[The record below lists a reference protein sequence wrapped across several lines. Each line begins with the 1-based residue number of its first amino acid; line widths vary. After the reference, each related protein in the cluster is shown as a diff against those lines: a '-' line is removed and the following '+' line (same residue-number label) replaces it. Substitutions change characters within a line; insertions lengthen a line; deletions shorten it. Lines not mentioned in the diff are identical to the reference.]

1 MTPQPRSNGE
11 AAAHSAALRVR
22 NLHVY
27 YDTPEGA
34 VRAVDDVSFS
44 LEAGERFGLVG
55 ESGSGKTT
63 LAMALLRM
71 IKPPG
76 QIESGQVW
84 LDGKDVLALSG
95 EEMRQLRLAGIA
107 LVAQG
112 SMNSLNPV
120 MRIRRQLLDGMK
132 DHAAAGSDEAADG
145 MVAAIR
151 SRREQDEYVHDLL
164 ARVGL
169 EPQVA
174 NMYPHELSGG
184 MKQRV
189 CIAMAISLRP
199 KVIIADE
206 PTSALDVV
214 VQMQV
219 METLRRV
226 QEDVGAAVI
235 LVGHDMGIMAQFV
248 DRVGVMYAGKLVEV
262 SPVREI
268 FRRPLHPYAELLIES
283 VPSLEVKD
291 DLEGIPGLPPS
302 LVERPTGC
310 LFHPRCPHATTDCAA
325 LEQTLEEIQPDRW
338 VACHRVELIHDLQP
352 VRGAQ

>member
-1 MTPQPRSNGE
+1 MTS
-11 AAAHSAALRVR
+11 HSLQVR
-22 NLHVY
+22 NLRVY
-27 YDTPEGA
+27 YHTPEGA
-34 VRAVDDVSFS
+34 VKAVDDVSFNLKS
-44 LEAGERFGLVG
+44 GERFGLVG

-84 LDGKDVLALSG
+84 LDGQDVMALST

-120 MRIRRQLLDGMK
+120 TRIKRQLIDGMK
-132 DHAAAGSDEAADG
+132 DHASAGGAAAGNGTGEK
-145 MVAAIR
+145 MN
-151 SRREQDEYVHDLL
+151 RRAQDAFVDDLL

-174 NMYPHELSGG
+174 DMYPHELSGG

-199 KVIIADE
+199 KLIIADE

-214 VQMQV
+214 VQLQV
-219 METLRRV
+219 METLRRA

-268 FRRPLHPYAELLIES
+268 FRQPLHPYAGLLIDS
-283 VPSLEVKD
+283 VPSLEEKD
-291 DLEGIPGLPPS
+291 ALEGIPGLPPS
-302 LVERPTGC
+302 LHDRPTGC
-310 LFHPRCPHATTDCAA
+310 LFHPRCPHATAACATQ
-325 LEQTLEEIQPDRW
+325 EQTLVETQPDRW
-338 VACHRVELIHDLQP
+338 VACHLVELIHDLQP
-352 VRGAQ
+352 MTGSEQA

>member
-1 MTPQPRSNGE
+1 MTPAASTNGE
-11 AAAHSAALRVR
+11 SAKGSATLQVE
-22 NLHVY
+22 NLYVHY
-27 YDTPEGA
+27 ATPEGA

-84 LDGKDVLALSG
+84 LDRQDVLSLSG

-120 MRIRRQLLDGMK
+120 TRIRRQLLDGMK
-132 DHAAAGSDEAADG
+132 DHAAGQAEADG
-145 MVAAIR
+145 GTVAAKM
-151 SRREQDEYVHDLL
+151 SRREQEDYVRELL

-199 KVIIADE
+199 KIIIADE

-226 QEDVGAAVI
+226 QEEVGAAVI

-268 FRRPLHPYAELLIES
+268 FQRPLHPYAGLLIES
-283 VPSLEVKD
+283 VPSLESKD

-302 LVERPTGC
+302 LLERPSGC
-310 LFHPRCPHATTDCAA
+310 LFHPRCPHAADDCKTQ
-325 LEQTLEEIQPDRW
+325 EQTLAEVEPGRW

-352 VRGAQ
+352 AGGAQ

>member
-1 MTPQPRSNGE
+1 MTAAAGANGE
-11 AAAHSAALRVR
+11 SAQRSATLRVE
-22 NLHVY
+22 NLHVHY
-27 YDTPEGA
+27 ATPEGA

-84 LDGKDVLALSG
+84 LDGQDVLSLSG
-95 EEMRQLRLAGIA
+95 EGMRQLRLAGIA

-120 MRIRRQLLDGMK
+120 TRIRRQLLDGMK
-132 DHAAAGSDEAADG
+132 DHAGGQVEADG
-145 MVAAIR
+145 GTVAAKMG
-151 SRREQDEYVHDLL
+151 RREQDDYVRELL

-174 NMYPHELSGG
+174 SMYPHELSGG

-226 QEDVGAAVI
+226 QEEVGAAVI

-262 SPVREI
+262 SPVREV
-268 FRRPLHPYAELLIES
+268 FRRPLHPYAHLLIDS
-283 VPSLEVKD
+283 VPSLEEKD
-291 DLEGIPGLPPS
+291 VLEGIPGLPPS

-310 LFHPRCPHATTDCAA
+310 LFHPRCPHAAADCAS
-325 LEQTLEEIQPDRW
+325 LEQTLEEVQPVRW
-338 VACHRVELIHDLQP
+338 VACHRVREIHDLEP
-352 VRGAQ
+352 VAGGQ

>member
-1 MTPQPRSNGE
+1 MTPE
-11 AAAHSAALRVR
+11 AGALSGPTTLRVR
-22 NLHVY
+22 DLHVH
-27 YDTPEGA
+27 YDTPDGA
-34 VRAVDDVSFS
+34 VRAVDGVSFS

-84 LDGKDVLALSG
+84 LDGEDVLALSG

-120 MRIRRQLLDGMK
+120 TRIRRQLLDGMR
-132 DHAAAGSDEAADG
+132 DHAAGSGGADSDAGSTK
-145 MVAAIR
+145 M
-151 SRREQDEYVHDLL
+151 SRREQDDYVHDLL

-169 EPQVA
+169 APQVA
-174 NMYPHELSGG
+174 GMYPHELSGG

-226 QEDVGAAVI
+226 QEEVGAAVI

-268 FRRPLHPYAELLIES
+268 FRHPLHPYAGLLIDS
-283 VPSLEVKD
+283 VPSLEGKD

-302 LVERPTGC
+302 LLERPTGC
-310 LFHPRCPHATTDCAA
+310 LFHPRCPHASADCATR
-325 LEQTLEEIQPDRW
+325 EQRLEEVEPERW
-338 VACHRVELIHDLQP
+338 VACHRVDLIHDLPAGTNVQ
-352 VRGAQ
+352 